1 MEKNSGPFAE
11 YLNTDRLKPSTFQL
25 IAYSDGRRDGT
36 PLLRLVGPEGSAGV
50 RHGIR

>member
-11 YLNTDRLKPSTFQL
+11 YLNTDRLKPRL